1 MFQGVKHYGLVTYVD
16 RLIGKVNAFTVLDAT
31 SVRKEERRL
40 RRIIAGMIRSVP
52 REEQPKP
59 SLVWTNTLIDNLG
72 AKFSKPIQLEG
83 SNPSTLTFTMDCTG
97 QMLLQASAMG
107 LLQYLG
113 FRNVLI
119 TTSAI
124 GYMYLELPGT
134 AGELLERLERDGV
147 LKVGEHA
154 LAAGSSAACSAPD
167 HMIEKLLAQQ

>member
-1 MFQGVKHYGLVTYVD
+1 MFQNIKHYGLVTYVD
-16 RLIGKVNAFTVLDAT
+16 RAIGKVDAFTVLNAA

-40 RRIIAGMIRSVP
+40 RKIIAGMIRSVP

-72 AKFSKPIQLEG
+72 AEFGKAIQLEG
-83 SNPSTLTFTMDCTG
+83 GDPGTLTFTMDFRG

-107 LLQYLG
+107 LLKYLG
-113 FRNVLI
+113 FQNVLI

-134 AGELLERLERDGV
+134 TEEVLERLERDGV

-154 LAAGSSAACSAPD
+154 LAAGLPTACSATD
-167 HMIEKLLAQQ
+167 HMIKKLLAQQ